1 MCGLRP
7 KKPASPPLKQ
17 RQRQGIIKRL
27 LPSPALKHW
36 EGVNIQ
42 STHSSHKISN
52 FSPAQPS
59 PSSQHLQQFGF
70 RFRSQIP
77 PQGF

>member
-17 RQRQGIIKRL
+17 RQREGIIKRL

-52 FSPAQPS
+52 FTPAQPS

-70 RFRSQIP
+70 RFRS
-77 PQGF
+77 